1 MLAAKT
7 ALAVRYDALGEE
19 VNTEMGVENRARL
32 EIRIR
37 NIEEGKVSTD
47 QLYYSYY
54 FVPHFNERNW
64 ESGGLK
70 GDARCTTHLPSVI

>member
-1 MLAAKT
+1 MLLPDSFIFLLSDQISRMLAAKT

-37 NIEEGKVSTD
+37 NIEEGKVSTKAVI
-47 QLYYSYY
+47 SYH
-54 FVPHFNERNW
+54 FV
-64 ESGGLK
+64 G
-70 GDARCTTHLPSVI
+70 

>member
-1 MLAAKT
+1 MHLAVILPDSFIFLLCDQISRMLAAKT

-37 NIEEGKVSTD
+37 NIEEGKVS
-47 QLYYSYY
+47 
-54 FVPHFNERNW
+54 
-64 ESGGLK
+64 K
-70 GDARCTTHLPSVI
+70 K

>member
-37 NIEEGKVSTD
+37 NIEDGKVSTNHQPD
-47 QLYYSYY
+47 ISYY
-54 FVPHFNERNW
+54 FVGWKMQMYFLISMNET
-64 ESGGLK
+64 GK
-70 GDARCTTHLPSVI
+70 VGD

>member
-37 NIEEGKVSTD
+37 NIEDGKVSTNHQPD
-47 QLYYSYY
+47 ISYY
-54 FVPHFNERNW
+54 FV
-64 ESGGLK
+64 G
-70 GDARCTTHLPSVI
+70 